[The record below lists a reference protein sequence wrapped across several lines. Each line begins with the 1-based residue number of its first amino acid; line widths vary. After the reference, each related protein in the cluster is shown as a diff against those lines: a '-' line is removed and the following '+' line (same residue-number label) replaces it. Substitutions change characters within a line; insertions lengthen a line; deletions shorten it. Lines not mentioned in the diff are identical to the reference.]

1 MRTAALIALVSS
13 TVASA
18 TPFGQRFHS
27 LYQTS
32 INSCPVVFDGRIPSN
47 ATLTDFDTKNGG
59 GFNPFNPDFV
69 KGNNLS
75 WSDILLLPKTTTRSR
90 FDAPVRA
97 IPLEVTISDESIFMQ
112 QKGFR
117 RAGLQF
123 INDDN
128 EKSPASEGVKTLHFS
143 ILLDEKRPFNL
154 SHEYLN
160 VWHEAADF
168 SGNQFNFQAGT
179 IIGQDLPKDTW
190 KLLDRNNTQLWS
202 TPMLKNVWQN
212 FAVTLDFDK
221 KYAFMFLHPP
231 GLISADHRSTIQAF
245 YSEGRK
251 PLREATKP
259 ISNDNSGRG
268 QYQMGILKKPTG
280 TDDVVNSGFQE
291 SGLNE
296 GLIYGGLFI
305 EDSKDGCVSL

>member
-1 MRTAALIALVSS
+1 MRATTFLALASS
-13 TVASA
+13 VASA
-18 TPFGQRFHS
+18 TPFGHRFRA
-27 LYQTS
+27 YNRTS
-32 INSCPVVFDGRIPSN
+32 DSCPVVFDGRVPSN
-47 ATLTDFDTKNGG
+47 ASLTDFDTKNGG
-59 GFNPFNPDFV
+59 GWNPFNPDFV
-69 KGNNLS
+69 KGNDIS

-90 FDAPVRA
+90 FDAPVHGV
-97 IPLEVTISDESIFMQ
+97 PLEVTISDESIFME

-123 INDDN
+123 LKDDN

-143 ILLDEKRPFNL
+143 IMQDESRPLNL

-160 VWHEAADF
+160 VWHEAGDF
-168 SGNQFNFQAGT
+168 SSNQFNFEAGT

-212 FAVTLDFDK
+212 FAVTLDFEK
-221 KYAFMFLHPP
+221 N
-231 GLISADHRSTIQAF
+231 TIQAW
-245 YSEGRK
+245 YSQGCK
-251 PLREATKP
+251 PLRAATEP

-268 QYQMGILKKPTG
+268 QYQIGMLKKPTG
-280 TDDVVNSGFQE
+280 TDDVANSGFQE

-296 GLIYGGLFI
+296 GLIYGGVFI
-305 EDSKDGCVSL
+305 EDSKNGCVSA